1 MAFVVI
7 ATLLDP
13 IQMNYR
19 APFLALM
26 LFTVAGCATLSFDQ
40 PRETSHSILDVT
52 DTRAGLAVS
61 EWKAGR
67 ENQNGKESGFFPLQ
81 EGMDALGARL
91 RLAEIAEKSIDLQY
105 FLMKNDTAGAVLT
118 QALLAAADRGVRVRF
133 LLDDVFTTAPD
144 RAFLLMHQHPN
155 IQVRLFNPISRY
167 GFKGVNYVG
176 DFRQANRRMH
186 NKSFTV
192 DNSISIVGGRNIAD
206 EYFQLKHD
214 SVFID
219 FDMLVIGP
227 VVREVSKSFDQ
238 YWNHERA
245 LPIEHVAQNKKG
257 ETLDEIRSLISDQL
271 EDIYKEVY
279 ADALSSE
286 LLQDLIANRR
296 PYFPANAR
304 IMADSPDK
312 LINRID
318 REHMRLANDL
328 REVILSAEKEVFIIT
343 PYYVPGDRGVDLV
356 RQLEQQ
362 GVRVVIVTNSLASN
376 NHVPVHGAYSRYRKD
391 VLQAGAELYE
401 TRLNAAREIPGNE
414 NGPDNLTMHTKAFLI
429 DDRYLFVG
437 SLNADPRSIEINA
450 EMGLLIDSPELM
462 ERMTTGGEARLAA
475 IAYEVKLNDRNKL
488 EWHGLIDGK
497 PVVRTKDPDTSLFR
511 RFSAWFLKIV
521 PESQL

>member
-1 MAFVVI
+1 MYFRSLFTA
-7 ATLLDP
+7 
-13 IQMNYR
+13 
-19 APFLALM
+19 LAL
-26 LFTVAGCATLSFDQ
+26 FTIAGCATLSFDQ
-40 PRETSHSILDVT
+40 PKETSHTILDVAN
-52 DTRAGLAVS
+52 TRAGKAVIDW
-61 EWKAGR
+61 EVTHG
-67 ENQNGKESGFFPLQ
+67 ETDGKKSGFYPLS

-144 RAFLLMHQHPN
+144 RTFLLMHQHPN
-155 IQVRLFNPISRY
+155 IQVRLFNPISRH
-167 GFKGVNYVG
+167 GFKGMNYVG
-176 DFRQANRRMH
+176 NFRQANRRMH

-219 FDMLVIGP
+219 FDMLVLGP

-245 LPIEHVAQNKKG
+245 LPIEYVAQNKKG
-257 ETLDEIRSLISDQL
+257 ETLEEVRSLVSTQL
-271 EDIYKEVY
+271 EDIYTQVY
-279 ADALSSE
+279 SEALESE

-296 PYFPANAR
+296 PLYPADAR
-304 IMADSPDK
+304 VLVDSPDK
-312 LINRID
+312 LINDISH
-318 REHMRLANDL
+318 EHMHLANDL
-328 REVILSAEKEVFIIT
+328 REVILSAEKEIFIIT
-343 PYYVPGDRGVDLV
+343 PYYVPGDNGVDLV
-356 RQLEQQ
+356 RQLEAR

-376 NHVPVHGAYSRYRKD
+376 NHVSVHGAYSRYRKD
-391 VLQAGAELYE
+391 VLRAGAELYE

-414 NGPDNLTMHTKAFLI
+414 NGPENLTMHTKAFLI
-429 DDRYLFVG
+429 DGRYLFVG
-437 SLNADPRSIEINA
+437 SVNVDPRSIEINA
-450 EMGLLIDSPELM
+450 EMGLLIDSPELI
-462 ERMTTGGEARLAA
+462 ERMTAGGEGRLAA
-475 IAYEVKLNDRNKL
+475 ITYQVKLNERNKL
-488 EWHGLIDGK
+488 EWHGMINGQ
-497 PVVRTKDPDTSLFR
+497 PVVKTKEPETSFFR

>member
-1 MAFVVI
+1 MNFRILFI
-7 ATLLDP
+7 AL
-13 IQMNYR
+13 
-19 APFLALM
+19 AVFLI
-26 LFTVAGCATLSFDQ
+26 AGCTTLSFDRPKQ
-40 PRETSHSILDVT
+40 SSHTILDVA
-52 DTRAGLAVS
+52 DTRAGAAAS
-61 EWKAGR
+61 NWETERAKT
-67 ENQNGKESGFFPLQ
+67 NGTESGFYPLSQ
-81 EGMDALGARL
+81 GMDALGARL

-118 QALLAAADRGVRVRF
+118 QALLNAADRGVRIRF

-155 IQVRLFNPISRY
+155 IEVRLFNPISRQ

-176 DFRQANRRMH
+176 DFKQANRRMH

-219 FDMLVIGP
+219 FDMLVFGP

-245 LPIEHVAQNKKG
+245 LPIEYVAQNKND
-257 ETLDEIRSLISDQL
+257 ETLAEVRTQVSDQL
-271 EDIYKEVY
+271 NEIYTEVY
-279 ADALSSE
+279 TGALESE
-286 LLQDLIANRR
+286 LLQDLMADRR
-296 PYFPANAR
+296 PLYPADAR
-304 IMADSPDK
+304 IIADRPDK
-312 LINRID
+312 LINEIS
-318 REHMRLANDL
+318 REYMHLANDL
-328 REVILSAEKEVFIIT
+328 REVLLSAEKEIFIIT
-343 PYYVPGDRGVDLV
+343 PYYVPGDSGVDFV
-356 RQLEQQ
+356 RQLEER
-362 GVRVVIVTNSLASN
+362 GVRVVIITNSLASN

-391 VLQAGAELYE
+391 VLRAGAEIYE
-401 TRLNAAREIPGNE
+401 TRVNAAREISGNE
-414 NGPDNLTMHTKAFLI
+414 DGPEKLTMHTKAFLI

-437 SLNADPRSIEINA
+437 SVNVDPRSIEINA

-462 ERMTTGGEARLAA
+462 ARMTAGGEGRLAA
-475 IAYEVKLNDRNKL
+475 ISYQVKLNERNKL
-488 EWHGLIDGK
+488 EWHGMIQGQ
-497 PVVRTKDPDTSLFR
+497 PVVKTKEPESSLFR